1 MSRLFFYLAILSLFL
16 SIRHVRS
23 AHINPTTTII
33 ACDLDEVVISGREAS
48 YMHWLMAPSR
58 LSFAMTVKK
67 VRKRY
72 KLYDPL
78 LIIEKIK
85 QLYPKLSKKAEE
97 FKKII
102 GLAPLKKKTV
112 ALLGLVA
119 QQGYTFVA
127 ASNMAKGTYGTLV
140 QNQVLPEIFS
150 PEIYFVKTKKSNK
163 KADGSYYEKPDLEY
177 FINLKKYIQKKY
189 PDKRFEHIV
198 FIDDKEKNVKVAREA
213 GLIAIH
219 YKNSQ
224 QLRESLVQIG
234 IIV

>member
-1 MSRLFFYLAILSLFL
+1 
-16 SIRHVRS
+16 
-23 AHINPTTTII
+23 
-33 ACDLDEVVISGREAS
+33 
-48 YMHWLMAPSR
+48 
-58 LSFAMTVKK
+58 
-67 VRKRY
+67 
-72 KLYDPL
+72 
-78 LIIEKIK
+78 
-85 QLYPKLSKKAEE
+85 
-97 FKKII
+97 
-102 GLAPLKKKTV
+102 
-112 ALLGLVA
+112 
-119 QQGYTFVA
+119 
-127 ASNMAKGTYGTLV
+127 MAKGTYGTLV